1 MPRKEDQL
9 HALLE
14 GVGHDDRVI
23 DAVMRVDALMQHWRR
38 RMIKRELGR
47 SALAALE
54 LEIDF
59 AQLDVLFA
67 IAAPHNE
74 FGAAGEGEETMVSTV
89 AERLAID
96 PSRASRV
103 VAEMVA
109 AGYAVRTVSQA
120 DARRTILELTPA
132 GWAIVR
138 AAQGYKWLVMGDF
151 FAGWSEADIKTFV
164 PLFERFLDWTKDSAV
179 SEAKFADEIAG
190 LVKQVEE
197 AKGDETGLKQAGG

>member
-14 GVGHDDRVI
+14 GAGHDERVI
-23 DAVMRVDALMQHWRR
+23 ETVMRVDALMQNWRR

-47 SALAALE
+47 SALAALGLKIE
-54 LEIDF
+54 F

-74 FGAAGEGEETMVSTV
+74 FGTPGEAAETMVSTV
-89 AERLAID
+89 AERLGID

-109 AGYAVRTVSQA
+109 AGYAIRAVSQA

-151 FAGWSEADIKTFV
+151 FSGWSEEDINAFV
-164 PLFERFLDWTKDSAV
+164 PLFERFLDWTKDSAT
-179 SEAKFADEIAG
+179 SEAKFAEEIEALAREVEAVRAESADEKAG
-190 LVKQVEE
+190 
-197 AKGDETGLKQAGG
+197 